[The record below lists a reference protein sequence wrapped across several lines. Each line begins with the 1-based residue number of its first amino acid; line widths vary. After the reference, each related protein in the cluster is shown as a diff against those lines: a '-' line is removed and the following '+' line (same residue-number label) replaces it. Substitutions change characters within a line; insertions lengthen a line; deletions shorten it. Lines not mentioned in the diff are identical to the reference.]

1 MHMRWTGAVAV
12 AALVGGWFAVPAA
25 SAGPGAGAVGGS
37 EAAPERQS
45 AAPAAPERQSAAP
58 AASER
63 QPAAPAADVAGVL
76 DRYCVT
82 CHNARVVDG
91 AGAAPSP
98 LAAQL
103 RAAGLALDRLD
114 PSNVA
119 EDAAAWEAVVG
130 KLRAGAMPPIGRP
143 RPDEATLDRVA
154 SHLEASLDRASAA
167 APDPGRRPAL
177 HRLSRTEYANA
188 VRDLLGLDDLPKEL
202 DIAVM
207 LPADNA
213 TSGFDNL
220 ADLLFV
226 SPTLMERYLAAARK
240 ISRLAVGDPT
250 MPPIVDTWQLDRDL
264 VQDGHLDGLP
274 LGTRGGIRV
283 RSHLPLDG
291 EYLVTVQFARAARE
305 PHDVEVSVD
314 GHRVELFTVGE
325 NPPERLA
332 SGVFAFDADPDV
344 QVRVPLRAGPRE
356 VAVAFLP
363 KSGAAHEGLVRSSRS
378 RSRQPSVASLIVSG
392 PYGADGAGDT
402 PSRRRILT
410 CRPRTGAPAAEESAC
425 ARSILGTL
433 ARRAYRRPVTVGD
446 LDRLLPFYERGRA
459 EGGFE
464 RGVQRAVERLLVSP
478 EFLFRVERTPEGVE
492 AGGAHAV
499 SDLELASRLSF
510 FLWSSIPDDEL
521 LDVAIRGGLREPG
534 VLDRQVR
541 RMLADPRSAALVDN
555 FAEQWLFLRDVDAKE
570 PDALFFP
577 GFDENLRQ
585 AFRRETSLFADSVLR
600 GGGSVL
606 DLLTASHTFV
616 NERLA
621 RHYGIPHV
629 YGSRF
634 RRVELDSPMRHGL
647 LGQGSILTLTSYAT
661 RTSPVLRGK
670 WILENLLGAPP
681 PPPPPDIPAL
691 DETTE
696 SGEPRSM
703 REAMEQHRANPAC
716 ASCHAQMDPLG
727 FALENF
733 DAVGRWRTLSE
744 SHTPID
750 ASGVLPDGRR
760 FEGPAGLRAALL
772 QAPDR
777 FVHTVTEKLLTYA
790 LGRGVEHFDAPTVRA
805 IVRDAERGGWR
816 FESIVLGI
824 VNSTP
829 FQMRRS

>member
-1 MHMRWTGAVAV
+1 MSNRWIGAVAV
-12 AALVGGWFAVPAA
+12 VALAGAGWFARPVAAGQPGNLAGGPGAPPGHESAA
-25 SAGPGAGAVGGS
+25 SADEV
-37 EAAPERQS
+37 AA
-45 AAPAAPERQSAAP
+45 A
-58 AASER
+58 
-63 QPAAPAADVAGVL
+63 L
-76 DRYCVT
+76 DQYCVT
-82 CHNARVVDG
+82 CHNARVVNG
-91 AGAAPSP
+91 EGAAPSP
-98 LAAQL
+98 LVAQL
-103 RAAGLALDRLD
+103 RGTGLALDRLD
-114 PSNVA
+114 VSSVA
-119 EDAAAWEAVVG
+119 EDARAWEAVAR
-130 KLRAGAMPPIGRP
+130 KLRVGAMPPIGRP
-143 RPDEATLDRVA
+143 RPDEATIARVA
-154 SHLEASLDRASAA
+154 SWLEASLDRAAA
-167 APDPGRRPAL
+167 VAPDPGRRPSL

-188 VRDLLGLDDLPKEL
+188 VRDLLGLEDLPKEL

-220 ADLLFV
+220 AELLFV

-240 ISRLAVGDPT
+240 ISRLAIGDPT
-250 MPPIVDTWQLDRDL
+250 MLPIVDTYQLDRDL
-264 VQDGHLDGLP
+264 VQDGHIEGLP
-274 LGTRGGIRV
+274 LGTRGGTRV

-291 EYLVTVQFARAARE
+291 EYLITVQFTRAARE

-314 GHRVELFTVGE
+314 GRQVELFTVGE
-325 NPPERLA
+325 SPPERLA
-332 SGVFAFDADPDV
+332 TGVFAFDADPDV
-344 QVRVPLRAGPRE
+344 RVRVPLRAGPRE

-363 KSGAAHEGLVRSSRS
+363 KSGAVPEGLVRSYRS
-378 RSRQPSVASLIVSG
+378 RSRQPSIASLIVSG

-402 PSRRRILT
+402 PSRERILI
-410 CRPRTGAPAAEESAC
+410 CRPRTGAAEAEQTAC
-425 ARSILGTL
+425 ARSILWTL
-433 ARRAYRRPVTVGD
+433 ARRAYRRPVTEGD
-446 LDRLLPFYERGRA
+446 LDRLLPFYEQGRG

-464 RGVQRAVERLLVSP
+464 RGIQRALERLLVSP
-478 EFLFRVERTPEGVE
+478 EFLFRVERAPAGVADGE
-492 AGGAHAV
+492 VHPV

-521 LDVAIRGGLREPG
+521 LDAAIRGELGDPG
-534 VLDRQVR
+534 VLDGQVR

-570 PDALFFP
+570 PDAGFFP

-585 AFRRETSLFADSVLR
+585 AFRRETELFVDSVLR
-600 GGGSVL
+600 GDGGVL

-629 YGSRF
+629 YGSHF
-634 RRVELDSPMRHGL
+634 RRVELDAPERGGL

-670 WILENLLGAPP
+670 WILENLLASPP
-681 PPPPPDIPAL
+681 PPPPPDVPAL
-691 DETTE
+691 DERTE

-733 DAVGRWRTLSE
+733 DAIGRWRTVGE
-744 SHTPID
+744 SNDPID

-760 FEGPAGLRAALL
+760 FEGPAGLRTALL
-772 QAPDR
+772 HAPEQ
-777 FVHTVTEKLLTYA
+777 FVHTVTEKLLMYA
-790 LGRGVEHFDAPTVRA
+790 LGRGVEHFDAPTIRA
-805 IVRDAERGGWR
+805 IVRDAERDGYR
-816 FESIVLGI
+816 FASIVLGI

-829 FQMRRS
+829 FQMRKS

>member
-1 MHMRWTGAVAV
+1 MANTWTRAFAG
-12 AALVGGWFAVPAA
+12 AALVCGGWLAVPAA
-25 SAGPGAGAVGGS
+25 AGQSAGRGAEPEARPGHESVLSAG
-37 EAAPERQS
+37 
-45 AAPAAPERQSAAP
+45 
-58 AASER
+58 
-63 QPAAPAADVAGVL
+63 DVTAVL

-91 AGAAPSP
+91 EGAAPSP
-98 LAAQL
+98 LVSQL
-103 RAAGLALDRLD
+103 RAVGLSLDRLD
-114 PSNVA
+114 ASHVA
-119 EDAAAWEAVVG
+119 GDAGAWEAVVR
-130 KLRAGAMPPIGRP
+130 KLRGGSMPPIGRP
-143 RPDEATLDRVA
+143 RPDEATVA
-154 SHLEASLDRASAA
+154 GVAAWLEASLDRAAAA
-167 APDPGRRPAL
+167 APDPGRRPSL

-220 ADLLFV
+220 AELLFV

-240 ISRLAVGDPT
+240 ISRLAIGDPT
-250 MPPIVDTWQLDRDL
+250 MLPIVDTYQLDRDL
-264 VQDGHLDGLP
+264 VQDGHLEGLP
-274 LGTRGGIRV
+274 LGTRGGTRV
-283 RSHLPLDG
+283 RTSLPLDG
-291 EYLVTVQFARAARE
+291 EYLITVQFTRAARE

-314 GHRVELFTVGE
+314 GRRVELFTVGE

-332 SGVFAFDADPDV
+332 TGVFAFDADPDV

-363 KSGAAHEGLVRSSRS
+363 KSGAVPEGLVRSYRS
-378 RSRQPSVASLIVSG
+378 RSRQPSIASLIVSG

-402 PSRRRILT
+402 PSRERILI
-410 CRPRTGAPAAEESAC
+410 CRPRTGAPEAERTAC
-425 ARSILGTL
+425 ARSILWTL
-433 ARRAYRRPVTVGD
+433 ARRAYRRPVTEGD
-446 LDRLLPFYERGRA
+446 LDRLLPFYEQGRG

-464 RGVQRAVERLLVSP
+464 RGIQRAVERLLVSP
-478 EFLFRVERTPEGVE
+478 EFLFRIERAPEDVADGE
-492 AGGAHAV
+492 AYPV

-521 LDVAIRGGLREPG
+521 LDAAIRGELREPD

-570 PDALFFP
+570 PDAGFFP
-577 GFDENLRQ
+577 GFDENLRL
-585 AFRRETSLFADSVLR
+585 AFRRETGLFVDSVLR
-600 GGGSVL
+600 GDHSVL
-606 DLLTASHTFV
+606 DLLTARHTFV

-629 YGSRF
+629 YGSHF
-634 RRVELDSPMRHGL
+634 RRVELDEPERQGL

-670 WILENLLGAPP
+670 WILENLLASPP

-691 DETTE
+691 EETTE

-733 DAVGRWRTLSE
+733 DAVGRWRTVGE
-744 SHTPID
+744 SNDPID

-772 QAPDR
+772 HAPDQ
-777 FVHTVTEKLLTYA
+777 FVHTVTEKLLMYA
-790 LGRGVEHFDAPTVRA
+790 LGRPVEHFDAPTIRA
-805 IVRDAERGGWR
+805 IVRDAEHDDYR
-816 FESIVLGI
+816 FASIVLGI

-829 FQMRRS
+829 FQMRKS

>member
-1 MHMRWTGAVAV
+1 MAKWTCAAAV
-12 AALVGGWFAVPAA
+12 AALVGGGWLARPAAAGQPANLPGGPGAAPEAAA
-25 SAGPGAGAVGGS
+25 SA
-37 EAAPERQS
+37 E
-45 AAPAAPERQSAAP
+45 
-58 AASER
+58 
-63 QPAAPAADVAGVL
+63 DVTAVL
-76 DRYCVT
+76 DQYCVT

-98 LAAQL
+98 LVAQL

-114 PSNVA
+114 AADVA

-143 RPDEATLDRVA
+143 RPDEETLDRVA
-154 SHLEASLDRASAA
+154 SRLEASLDRAAAA

-220 ADLLFV
+220 AELLFV

-250 MPPIVDTWQLDRDL
+250 MLPIVDTWQLDRDL
-264 VQDGHLDGLP
+264 VQDGHIEGLP

-314 GHRVELFTVGE
+314 GRRVELFTVGE

-363 KSGAAHEGLVRSSRS
+363 KSGAAAEGLVRSSRS
-378 RSRQPSVASLIVSG
+378 RSRQPSIASLVVSG

-410 CRPRTGAPAAEESAC
+410 CRPRTGAPAAEEEAC
-425 ARSILGTL
+425 ARSILGGL
-433 ARRAYRRPVTVGD
+433 ARRAYRRPATAGD
-446 LDRLLPFYERGRA
+446 VDRLLPFYERGRA

-521 LDVAIRGGLREPG
+521 LETAIRGGLREPG
-534 VLDRQVR
+534 ALDRQVR

-570 PDALFFP
+570 PDALYFP

-585 AFRRETSLFADSVLR
+585 AFRRETALFVDSVLR

-606 DLLTASHTFV
+606 DLLTARHTFV

-629 YGSRF
+629 YGSHF
-634 RRVELDSPMRHGL
+634 RRVELDSPVRQGL
-647 LGQGSILTLTSYAT
+647 LGHGSILTLTSYAT

-670 WILENLLGAPP
+670 WILENLLASPP
-681 PPPPPDIPAL
+681 PPPPPDVPAL

-733 DAVGRWRTLSE
+733 DAIGRWRTLSE
-744 SHTPID
+744 SDTPID

-760 FEGPAGLRAALL
+760 FEGPVGLRAALL
-772 QAPDR
+772 HAPDR
-777 FVHTVTEKLLTYA
+777 FVHTLTEKLLTYA
-790 LGRGVEHFDAPTVRA
+790 LGRGVEHFDAPTIRA

>member
-1 MHMRWTGAVAV
+1 MSNRWIGVLAV
-12 AALVGGWFAVPAA
+12 AALTSSGWLARPVT
-25 SAGPGAGAVGGS
+25 AGQPGHLPGGS
-37 EAAPERQS
+37 GAAPGRES
-45 AAPAAPERQSAAP
+45 AATAGEVAA
-58 AASER
+58 
-63 QPAAPAADVAGVL
+63 VL
-76 DRYCVT
+76 DEYCVT

-91 AGAAPSP
+91 EGAAPSP
-98 LAAQL
+98 LVAQL
-103 RAAGLALDRLD
+103 RSAGLALDRLD
-114 PSNVA
+114 ASDLAGDA
-119 EDAAAWEAVVG
+119 EAWEAVVR
-130 KLRAGAMPPIGRP
+130 KLRGGAMPPIGRP
-143 RPDEATLDRVA
+143 RPDEGTVDRVA
-154 SHLEASLDRASAA
+154 SWLETSLDRAAAA
-167 APDPGRRPAL
+167 APDPGRRPSL

-188 VRDLLGLDDLPKEL
+188 VRDLLALDDLPKEL

-220 ADLLFV
+220 AELLFV

-240 ISRLAVGDPT
+240 ISRLAIGDPT
-250 MPPIVDTWQLDRDL
+250 MLPIVDTWQLDRDL
-264 VQDGHLDGLP
+264 IQDRHIEGLP
-274 LGTRGGIRV
+274 LGTRGGTRV

-291 EYLVTVQFARAARE
+291 EYLLTVQFTRAARE

-314 GHRVELFTVGE
+314 GERVELFTVGE

-363 KSGAAHEGLVRSSRS
+363 KSGAVSEGLVRSYRS
-378 RSRQPSVASLIVSG
+378 RSQQPSIASLIISG

-410 CRPRTGAPAAEESAC
+410 CRPRTGAAGADQAAC
-425 ARSILGTL
+425 ARSILSSL
-433 ARRAYRRPVTVGD
+433 ARRAYRRPVTGGD
-446 LDRLLPFYERGRA
+446 LDRLLPFFEQGRG

-464 RGVQRAVERLLVSP
+464 RGIQRALERLLVSP
-478 EFLFRVERTPEGVE
+478 EFLFRVERDPGGVA
-492 AGGAHAV
+492 AGDVYPV
-499 SDLELASRLSF
+499 SDLEMASRLSF
-510 FLWSSIPDDEL
+510 FLWSSIPDEEL
-521 LDVAIRGGLREPG
+521 LDTAVRGELRDPG
-534 VLDRQVR
+534 VLERQVR
-541 RMLADPRSAALVDN
+541 RMLADDRSAALVDN

-570 PDALFFP
+570 PDAGFFP
-577 GFDENLRQ
+577 GFDENLRR
-585 AFRRETSLFADSVLR
+585 AFRRETELFVDSVLR
-600 GGGSVL
+600 GDGSVL

-629 YGSRF
+629 YGSHF
-634 RRVELDSPMRHGL
+634 RRVELDSPERRGL

-670 WILENLLGAPP
+670 WILENLLSSPP
-681 PPPPPDIPAL
+681 PPPPPDVPSL

-696 SGEPRSM
+696 SGEARSM

-716 ASCHAQMDPLG
+716 ASCHSQMDPLG

-733 DAVGRWRTLSE
+733 DAIGRWRTVSE
-744 SHTPID
+744 SDTPID

-760 FEGPAGLRAALL
+760 FEGPAGLRTALL
-772 QAPDR
+772 HAPDQ

-790 LGRGVEHFDAPTVRA
+790 LGRGIEHFDAPTIRA
-805 IVRDAERGGWR
+805 IVRDAERDGYS
-816 FESIVLGI
+816 FASIVLGI

-829 FQMRRS
+829 FQMRKS